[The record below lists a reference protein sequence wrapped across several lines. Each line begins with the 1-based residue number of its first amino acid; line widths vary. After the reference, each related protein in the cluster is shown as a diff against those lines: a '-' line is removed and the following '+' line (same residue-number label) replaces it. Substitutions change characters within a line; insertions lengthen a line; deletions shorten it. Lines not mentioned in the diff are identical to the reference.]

1 MSKYNHRIMIND
13 AIKIIESSPNE
24 VAYGKTAQN
33 FILSALR
40 SILSVDGRRSLTRV
54 SAGNDLSHDWIF
66 YESGKLGL
74 CNLNYKTL
82 HLKVEVI
89 NAINDPDDS
98 IKQNMFRLFDAL
110 IAQLDID
117 ATINYASNEW
127 TKNVLVDRL
136 SAIEAL
142 ESAINQPLR
151 VSGDVIID

>member
-1 MSKYNHRIMIND
+1 MSKYNHEIMINN
-13 AIKIIESSPNE
+13 AIKLIERNPNE

-40 SILSVDGRRSLTRV
+40 CILRVDGTTSLTRA
-54 SAGNDLSHDWIF
+54 SAGNALSHDWIF

-89 NAINDPDDS
+89 NAITDPDDS
-98 IKQNMFRLFDAL
+98 IKQNMFKLFDAI
-110 IAQLDID
+110 IAQLDVD

-127 TKNVLVDRL
+127 TKNVLVDKL